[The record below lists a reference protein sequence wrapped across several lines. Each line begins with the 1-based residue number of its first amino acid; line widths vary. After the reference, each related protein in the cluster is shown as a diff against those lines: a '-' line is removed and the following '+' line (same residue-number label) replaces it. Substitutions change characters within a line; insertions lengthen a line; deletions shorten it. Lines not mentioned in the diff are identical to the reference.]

1 MAKRRSNELSG
12 HNLFPSLLLASMR
25 VALITSPVLMIFVS
39 SNIAIAG
46 NLIYNILLS
55 RWMEPELFWD
65 LALVLTI
72 KLSILSVLN
81 AVQMAISKDV
91 AANAHPDKL
100 RAYGAMSQA
109 ALLLGFFV
117 LPTVAFLLCAALPF
131 AAPLCF
137 ARGMATGQLSVR
149 AIIASI
155 QVEMLVRL
163 LGWAAPQS
171 GIWATASRAL
181 QPPWLRPSSPP
192 GP

>member
-1 MAKRRSNELSG
+1 
-12 HNLFPSLLLASMR
+12 MR

-55 RWMEPELFWD
+55 WWMEPELFWD

-109 ALLLGFFV
+109 ALLLEFFV
-117 LPTVAFLLCAALPF
+117 LPTVAFLLWALNLGVSLHLSEPRTLFLLCAALPF

-137 ARGMATGQLSVR
+137 ARGVATSQLSVR